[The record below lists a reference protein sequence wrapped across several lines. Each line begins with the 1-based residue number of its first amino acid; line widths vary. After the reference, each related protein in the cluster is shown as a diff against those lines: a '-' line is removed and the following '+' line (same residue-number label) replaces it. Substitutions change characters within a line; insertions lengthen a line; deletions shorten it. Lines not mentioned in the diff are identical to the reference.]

1 MSLSPE
7 SKTNIKNYL
16 HPFDIVYV
24 GVGCALNPININENN
39 IDNSPFTQQ
48 NLKCL
53 SEYNTKLY
61 ILIDPELNNIC
72 LGSNGPQVFFDR
84 EIHNM
89 KVYRSKDCSIKEVPC
104 TSLIVESKLCL
115 DCSLTV
121 LAIKESIDYDKD
133 FDILKFICEF
143 VLIYKKKMIM
153 QDFSGRDPTFYYL
166 KLIKQFGKER
176 MLENIVFDITQM
188 YEGNCFPDVET
199 LVITDTNGNF
209 IQSKYDKNNINTFKD
224 YWSMLRN
231 LAYMMRDPT
240 YMMRNPEE
248 PHYNSIKTHYNSIKI
263 CVAFVIYDIIDFD
276 FEFNIQEITK
286 LFHIIVNK
294 ILSIKNIRERKEELV
309 NGLLSDD
316 EKTRT
321 DTINKFALIMK

>member
-7 SKTNIKNYL
+7 SITNIKNYL

-24 GVGCALNPININENN
+24 GVGCALNPININENINKNN

-48 NLKCL
+48 SLKCL
-53 SEYNTKLY
+53 SEYKTKLY

-84 EIHNM
+84 ERHNM
-89 KVYRSKDCSIKEVPC
+89 KVYRSK
-104 TSLIVESKLCL
+104 

-143 VLIYKKKMIM
+143 VLNYKKKMIM
-153 QDFSGRDPTFYYL
+153 QDFSGRDLTYYYI
-166 KLIKQFGKER
+166 KLMKLFGKKE
-176 MLENIVFDITQM
+176 MLQNVIFDITQM

-199 LVITDTNGNF
+199 NVITDTDGNF
-209 IQSKYDKNNINTFKD
+209 IQSKYDEININTFKD

-231 LAYMMRDPT
+231 LAYMMR
-240 YMMRNPEE
+240 NPKER
-248 PHYNSIKTHYNSIKI
+248 HYNSIKI
-263 CVAFVIYDIIDFD
+263 CIAFVIYDIIDFD
-276 FEFNIQEITK
+276 FEFNIQEIKK
-286 LFHIIVNK
+286 LFHIIVNE

>member
-16 HPFDIVYV
+16 HPFDIIYMV
-24 GVGCALNPININENN
+24 VGCALNPININKND
-39 IDNSPFTQQ
+39 INSPFTQQ

-53 SEYNTKLY
+53 SEYKTKLY

-89 KVYRSKDCSIKEVPC
+89 KVYRSKDC
-104 TSLIVESKLCL
+104 L

-143 VLIYKKKMIM
+143 IIIHKKKMIM
-153 QDFSGRDPTFYYL
+153 QDFAGRDITFYYL
-166 KLIKQFGKER
+166 KLMKLFGKER

-199 LVITDTNGNF
+199 DVITDTYGNF
-209 IQSKYDKNNINTFKD
+209 IQSKYDKININTVKE
-224 YWSMLRN
+224 YWSMTRN
-231 LAYMMRDPT
+231 LAYMMI
-240 YMMRNPEE
+240 NPYKN
-248 PHYNSIKTHYNSIKI
+248 HYNSIRIS
-263 CVAFVIYDIIDFD
+263 VAFVIYDIIDFD

-286 LFHIIVNK
+286 LFHIIINE
-294 ILSIKNIRERKEELV
+294 ILIIKNIHEKKEELV

-321 DTINKFALIMK
+321 NTINKFALIMK